1 MDPWVAS
8 TFWLLQ
14 NSSCTFLKGIQ
25 KETVKTSKIVSSG
38 SDAIKNFFFVS
49 KQVFFF
55 CNVRCFSL
63 LLTSIKM
70 EFCLKREWQ
79 SSPIF
84 LPGEFHGQRSLEDYS
99 PRGCRE
105 SDTNEWLSFHFF
117 IQSVEGL
124 NSKKQGSL
132 KKQLCDKIIASSP
145 VWVSSLSYKFWITN
159 LPNKWANSLREIIN
173 ILLVMF
179 LWRSLNDTGTH
190 IKSFFIRV
198 LTVCWELF

>member
-1 MDPWVAS
+1 MEQIFKWIMKTQNYGAGLALRNHIVYYHLCWVTIYS
-8 TFWLLQ
+8 
-14 NSSCTFLKGIQ
+14 FLKGIQ

-55 CNVRCFSL
+55 CTVRCFSL

-99 PRGCRE
+99 PWGHKDSGTTERLTQQHNKME
-105 SDTNEWLSFHFF
+105 YWKLSVFWRT
-117 IQSVEGL
+117 
-124 NSKKQGSL
+124 
-132 KKQLCDKIIASSP
+132 SSQTIYSP
-145 VWVSSLSYKFWITN
+145 F
-159 LPNKWANSLREIIN
+159 RDN
-173 ILLVMF
+173 I
-179 LWRSLNDTGTH
+179 S
-190 IKSFFIRV
+190 
-198 LTVCWELF
+198 